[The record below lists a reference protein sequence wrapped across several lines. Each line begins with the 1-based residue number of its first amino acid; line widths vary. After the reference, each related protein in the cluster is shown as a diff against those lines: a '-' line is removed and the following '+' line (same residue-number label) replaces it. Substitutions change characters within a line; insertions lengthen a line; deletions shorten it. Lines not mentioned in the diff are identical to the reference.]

1 MASQGDLDLCYLTI
15 AEAHAKLS
23 YAKRL
28 QVGAAI
34 LTENGGL
41 YCGFNGTLPG
51 FPNVCEIDEH
61 TTDESITIHAEQN
74 CLYKMLKEGVSAKGA
89 TIYLTHSPCQQC
101 CKMLIS
107 SGIKRVVYKTEY
119 RHTGSIE
126 ILRKANVVVEKM
138 EQYNYDTL

>member
-1 MASQGDLDLCYLTI
+1 MASQRDLDKCYLAV

-51 FPNVCEIDEH
+51 FPNCCELDEN
-61 TTDESITIHAEQN
+61 TTDESITSHAEQN
-74 CLYKMLKEGVSAKGA
+74 SLYKMLREGVSAKGA
-89 TIYLTHSPCQQC
+89 TIYLTHSPCAMC
-101 CKMLIS
+101 CKMIIS
-107 SGIKRVVYKTEY
+107 SGIKRLVYKTDF
-119 RHTGSIE
+119 RDTNGIE
-126 ILRKANVVVEKM
+126 ILKKANLIVEKW
-138 EQYNYDTL
+138 EE

>member
-1 MASQGDLDLCYLTI
+1 MANQKELDKVYMGV
-15 AEAHAKLS
+15 AELHASLS

-51 FPNVCEIDEH
+51 FTNCCEKEDG
-61 TTDESITIHAEQN
+61 TTDESITSHAEQN
-74 CLYKMLKEGVSAKGA
+74 SLYKMLKEGVSAKGA
-89 TIYLTHSPCQQC
+89 TIYITHSPCEQC
-101 CKMLIS
+101 CKMIIS

-119 RHTGSIE
+119 RVINGVQ
-126 ILRKANVVVEKM
+126 ILKKANLIVEKL
-138 EQYNYDTL
+138 EET

>member
-1 MASQGDLDLCYLTI
+1 MANQKDLDRCYLAV

-51 FPNVCEIDEH
+51 FNNCCEKEDGS
-61 TTDESITIHAEQN
+61 TDESITSHAEQN

-89 TIYLTHSPCQQC
+89 TMYLTHSPCPMC
-101 CKMLIS
+101 CKMIIS
-107 SGIKRVVYKTEY
+107 SGIKRVVYKNEY
-119 RHTGSIE
+119 RLTQGVQ
-126 ILRKANVVVEKM
+126 ILKKANLIIEKW
-138 EQYNYDTL
+138 EE